1 MMQTSLKSRLMLML
15 PVIGL
20 GILIDQLSKI
30 WAVSFLQGGPRFR
43 FLGDTIRIGYAENHG
58 AFLGMGN
65 SLSPELRFIIFTAL
79 VGLFLLGLLVYMI
92 VAKEMDR
99 FSLWALSLIF
109 AGGFSNFIDRA
120 MNDGAVVDFL
130 NMGVGGLR
138 TGIFNIADVYIMI
151 GAGLILFGQWLVER
165 HRKQTDASE

>member
-1 MMQTSLKSRLMLML
+1 MTQTSLKTRLTLMI
-15 PVIGL
+15 PIIGL
-20 GILIDQLSKI
+20 GILFDQLSKA
-30 WAVSFLQGGPRFR
+30 WAVNFLKGGPRFS
-43 FLGDTIRIGYAENHG
+43 FLGDTLRIGYAENHG

-79 VGLFLLGLLVYMI
+79 VGLFLFALLVYM
-92 VAKEMDR
+92 VLGKEMDR

-120 MNDGAVVDFL
+120 MNEGAVVDFL
-130 NMGVGGLR
+130 NMGLAGIR

-151 GAGLILFGQWLVER
+151 GAGLVLVGQWLVER
-165 HRKQTDASE
+165 HKKQTDAAD